1 MLLNLVS
8 YEYSF
13 FKLIYLFW
21 KSYSD
26 RDIERGHLLC
36 AGILPRG
43 LQPLGLI
50 QVKAR
55 SQSFISFSLVDGSNS
70 APWDMTG
77 HSWHAHF

>member
-36 AGILPRG
+36 ADILPRG
-43 LQPLGLI
+43 LQQLGLI

-55 SQSFISFSLVDGSNS
+55 SQSFISLSLVDGSNS